1 MRSSAIILTVS
12 LSFSGLWL
20 VPAEASAQAN
30 SEAALILR
38 VLAYDRSL
46 PDRAE
51 DRVTILAVHGGSSR
65 ACDPLVR
72 ALNQLGRAVSV
83 GGMHARA
90 VTHAYEGPDELLAA
104 GRETGASV
112 VYMCPGFS
120 PSVDEISEV
129 TRRASLL
136 SISGREAH
144 VRSGLTVAIVAGSG
158 SPRLVVNIRSAEA
171 EGVRLDAALLRIATV
186 VR

>member
-1 MRSSAIILTVS
+1 MTDRAPIEEDRGWHVQDLAPEGVPQLPMRRLTIIVAFFVTSAG
-12 LSFSGLWL
+12 FWL
-20 VPAEASAQAN
+20 APVATTHAQVN

-51 DRVTILAVHGGSSR
+51 DQVTILAVHGGSSR
-65 ACDPLVR
+65 SCDPLVR

-104 GRETGASV
+104 GREQL
-112 VYMCPGFS
+112 
-120 PSVDEISEV
+120 E
-129 TRRASLL
+129 
-136 SISGREAH
+136 
-144 VRSGLTVAIVAGSG
+144 
-158 SPRLVVNIRSAEA
+158 
-171 EGVRLDAALLRIATV
+171 AALLRIATV